1 MPHRTTQNKQSLSHP
16 NNVSCRNINVIA
28 KYVHNKIGSDVLL
41 TSNLTYMPEYLLN
54 EHNWVPLHV
63 YNEVMNRA
71 ISLLNDP
78 DAPYKMGLSAMEL
91 ESWGIFKYIQKIFLT
106 VVIDPIIVYQKIS
119 EYNPLF
125 NNTKDFH
132 LLSTSDTHC
141 VFKVEF
147 HTDVNPVEDYHSD
160 KYIQGLLAS
169 IPQIWNLPSSSVK
182 SISNEYDVIDLL
194 HKKGNV
200 PLDAIEMNSDTL
212 FIRGEAIGK
221 RIASYKEENWW
232 QDTVRSTHKIH
243 DALMYESLIEA
254 KSKVGSGILITK
266 DYNASDM
273 VHLKVGEIYNAP
285 HFLYHI
291 SWDKPSLSLRLRHLF
306 FNQGR
311 SRKSYES
318 AIVASL
324 STIKGY
330 TETLEQKV
338 IERTHEL
345 EVAKKESEYW
355 RNKADELL
363 STMLPEHIAK
373 KMIEKELESQE
384 VHGTVLFTDI
394 VGFTEYSQNNDK
406 EFVDQELKLYFAEI
420 TNIVTRHGGW
430 VNKFLGDGML
440 VVFGLNGGTQ
450 YVEDGAKAAK
460 AIVETIEQYS
470 WGTRVSLSTGPF
482 TIGEYGNGALRRFDC
497 MGNVLNLGSRL
508 QNHADKNQILICDNT
523 YKALS
528 KESAMYN
535 FGKMRT
541 LDVKGIG
548 EVTAYPL
555 ITSH

>member
-1 MPHRTTQNKQSLSHP
+1 MPVEQSHP

-28 KYVHNKIGSDVLL
+28 KYVHSKIGSDLLL

-63 YNEVMNRA
+63 YDEIMNRA
-71 ISLLNDP
+71 ITLLKDP
-78 DAPYKMGLSAMEL
+78 DAPYKMGLSAMGL

-106 VVIDPIIVYQKIS
+106 VVIDPVIVYQKIND
-119 EYNPLF
+119 YNPLF

-132 LLSTSDTHC
+132 LLSTSGSHC
-141 VFKVEF
+141 VFKVIF
-147 HTDVNPVEDYHSD
+147 HSDVNPVDDYHSD
-160 KYIQGLLAS
+160 RYIQGLLAS
-169 IPQIWNLPSSSVK
+169 IPQIWNLPSSAVK
-182 SISNEYDVIDLL
+182 SISNEYDVLDLL
-194 HKKGNV
+194 HRKGGV
-200 PLDAIEMNSDTL
+200 PRHTIKLQGNELVVGN
-212 FIRGEAIGK
+212 EVIGK
-221 RIASYKEENWW
+221 RISSYKSESWW
-232 QDTVRSTHKIH
+232 KEIVE
-243 DALMYESLIEA
+243 DAHGVTDPLVYESLIES
-254 KSKVGSGILITK
+254 KSKVDSGIVITK
-266 DYNASDM
+266 EYRANDL

-291 SWDKPSLSLRLRHLF
+291 AWTKPSFTFRLKHLF

-311 SRKSYES
+311 SRKTYED

-345 EVAKKESEYW
+345 ELAKRESEYW
-355 RNKADELL
+355 RSKADELL

-384 VHGTVLFTDI
+384 VYGTILFTDI
-394 VGFTEYSQNNDK
+394 VGFTEYSNNNDK
-406 EFVDQELKLYFAEI
+406 DYVDQELKLYFAEI

-440 VVFGLNGGTQ
+440 VIFGLNGDTNTTG
-450 YVEDGAKAAK
+450 KAAK
-460 AIVETIEQYS
+460 AAQQIVEVIEQYS

-508 QNHADKNQILICDNT
+508 QNHADKNQILVCENT
-523 YKALS
+523 YKKLFEEDIAQP
-528 KESAMYN
+528 KVHN
-535 FGKMRT
+535 FGAMRT

-555 ITSH
+555 ITH

>member
-1 MPHRTTQNKQSLSHP
+1 MPVEQSHP
-16 NNVSCRNINVIA
+16 KNVSCRNINVIA
-28 KYVHNKIGSDVLL
+28 KYVHSKIGSDLLL
-41 TSNLTYMPEYLLN
+41 TSNLAYMPEYLLN

-63 YNEVMNRA
+63 YDEIMNRA
-71 ISLLNDP
+71 ITLLKDP
-78 DAPYKMGLSAMEL
+78 DAPYKMGLSAMGL

-106 VVIDPIIVYQKIS
+106 VVIDPVIVYQKIND
-119 EYNPLF
+119 YNPLF

-132 LLSTSDTHC
+132 LLSTSDSHC
-141 VFKVEF
+141 VFKVIF
-147 HTDVNPVEDYHSD
+147 HNDINPVDDYHSD
-160 KYIQGLLAS
+160 RYIQGLLAS
-169 IPQIWNLPSSSVK
+169 IPQIWNLPSSAVK
-182 SISNEYDVIDLL
+182 SISNEYDVLDLL
-194 HKKGNV
+194 HRKGGIPRHTIKLQGNQLV
-200 PLDAIEMNSDTL
+200 VGDEV
-212 FIRGEAIGK
+212 IGK
-221 RIASYKEENWW
+221 RISNYKSESWW
-232 QDTVRSTHKIH
+232 KEIVE
-243 DALMYESLIEA
+243 DAHGITDPLVYESLIES
-254 KSKVGSGILITK
+254 KSKVDSGVVITK
-266 DYNASDM
+266 EYRANDL

-291 SWDKPSLSLRLRHLF
+291 AWTKPSFTFRLKHLF

-311 SRKSYES
+311 SRKTYED

-345 EVAKKESEYW
+345 ELAKRESEYW
-355 RNKADELL
+355 RSKADELL

-384 VHGTVLFTDI
+384 VYGTILFTDI
-394 VGFTEYSQNNDK
+394 VGFTEYSNNNDK
-406 EFVDQELKLYFAEI
+406 DYVDQELKLYFAEI

-440 VVFGLNGGTQ
+440 VIFGLNGDTNTTGNA
-450 YVEDGAKAAK
+450 AKAAQQ
-460 AIVETIEQYS
+460 IVEVIEQYS

-508 QNHADKNQILICDNT
+508 QNHADKNQILVCENT
-523 YKALS
+523 YKKLFEEDIAQV
-528 KESAMYN
+528 KVHN
-535 FGKMRT
+535 FGAMRT
-541 LDVKGIG
+541 LDIKGIG

-555 ITSH
+555 ITH

>member
-1 MPHRTTQNKQSLSHP
+1 MPHRTTQIKQTHP

-28 KYVHNKIGSDVLL
+28 KYVHDKIGSDVLL
-41 TSNLTYMPEYLLN
+41 TSNLAYMPEYLLN

-71 ISLLNDP
+71 ITLLNDVE
-78 DAPYKMGLSAMEL
+78 APYKMGLSAMEL
-91 ESWGIFKYIQKIFLT
+91 ESWGLFKYIQKIFLT
-106 VVIDPIIVYQKIS
+106 VVIDPVIVYQKIS

-132 LLSTSDTHC
+132 LISSSDTHC
-141 VFKVEF
+141 VFKVVF
-147 HTDVNPVEDYHSD
+147 HDDVNPVEDYHSD
-160 KYIQGLLAS
+160 HYIRGLLAS

-182 SISNEYDVIDLL
+182 SISNEYDVIELL
-194 HKKGNV
+194 HIKGGV
-200 PLDAIEMNSDTL
+200 ARHEIELNQNNL
-212 FIRGEAIGK
+212 IIRGEIIGK
-221 RIASYKEENWW
+221 RIQSYKSENWW
-232 QDTVRSTHKIH
+232 KTMVKDLHSVT
-243 DALMYESLIEA
+243 DPLLYESLIEA
-254 KSKVGSGILITK
+254 KTKIDSGIVILKNFRANDLI
-266 DYNASDM
+266 NLS
-273 VHLKVGEIYNAP
+273 VGEIYNAP

-291 SWDKPSLSLRLRHLF
+291 SWAKPSFAFRMKHLLF
-306 FNQGR
+306 QRGR

-345 EVAKKESEYW
+345 ELAKVESEYW
-355 RNKADELL
+355 RSKADQLL
-363 STMLPEHIAK
+363 ATMLPEHIAK

-384 VHGTVLFTDI
+384 VYGTVLFTDI
-394 VGFTEYSQNNDK
+394 VGFTEYSQNNNKDY
-406 EFVDQELKLYFAEI
+406 VDQELKLYFAEI

-440 VVFGLNGGTQ
+440 VVFGLNGATSAT
-450 YVEDGAKAAK
+450 EDAVKAAK
-460 AIVETIEQYS
+460 QIVEIIEQYS
-470 WGTRVSLSTGPF
+470 WGTRVSLSTGHF

-508 QNHADKNQILICDNT
+508 QNHADKNQILICENT
-523 YKALS
+523 YNELS
-528 KESAMYN
+528 KSDSIHT
-535 FGKMRT
+535 FGNMRN

-548 EVTAYPL
+548 DVTAYPI
-555 ITSH
+555 ITN

>member
-1 MPHRTTQNKQSLSHP
+1 MPTRSTQAKQSHP

-28 KYVHNKIGSDVLL
+28 KYVHQKLGSDVLL
-41 TSNLTYMPEYLLN
+41 TSNLSYMPEYLLN
-54 EHNWVPLHV
+54 EHNWIPLHT
-63 YNEVMNRA
+63 YNEIMNRA
-71 ISLLNDP
+71 ITLLNDP

-106 VVIDPIIVYQKIS
+106 VVIDPVIVYQKIN

-141 VFKVEF
+141 VFKVVF
-147 HTDVNPVEDYHSD
+147 HPDVNPVDDYHSD
-160 KYIQGLLAS
+160 RYIQGLLAS
-169 IPQIWNLPSSSVK
+169 IPQIWNLPSSAVK
-182 SISNEYDVIDLL
+182 SISNEYDVLDLL
-194 HKKGNV
+194 HKKGGI
-200 PLDAIEMNSDTL
+200 PRHEIEIKGDHL
-212 FIRGEAIGK
+212 LVGGDVVGK
-221 RIASYKEENWW
+221 RIPSYSTELWW
-232 QDTVRSTHKIH
+232 KDIVK
-243 DALMYESLIEA
+243 DAHNVTDPLIYESLIEA
-254 KSKVGSGILITK
+254 KSKVDSGIVITK
-266 DYNASDM
+266 EFKANDI

-291 SWDKPSLSLRLRHLF
+291 SWAKPPLSLRFKHLLF
-306 FNQGR
+306 KQGR
-311 SRKSYES
+311 SRKTYEN

-338 IERTHEL
+338 IERTQEL
-345 EVAKKESEYW
+345 ELAKRESEYW
-355 RNKADELL
+355 RSKADELL
-363 STMLPEHIAK
+363 STMLPEHIAQ

-384 VHGTVLFTDI
+384 VYGTVLYTDI
-394 VGFTEYSQNNDK
+394 VGFTEYSKNNSEDY
-406 EFVDQELKLYFAEI
+406 VDQELKLYFAEI

-440 VVFGLNGGTQ
+440 VIFGLNGDTNAT
-450 YVEDGAKAAK
+450 VNAAKAAK
-460 AIVETIEQYS
+460 QIVDIIEQYS

-508 QNHADKNQILICDNT
+508 QNHADKNQILVCENT
-523 YKALS
+523 YKNLITETKDHS
-528 KESAMYN
+528 
-535 FGKMRT
+535 FGAVRN

-548 EVTAYPL
+548 EVVAYPL
-555 ITSH
+555 ITR